1 MQRRDFLKRLGAGVL
16 LAGAGGLMAACAAPT
31 GPGAGSSAPAA
42 GTAAGAV
49 KVGILTDLTGV
60 TAAAGKSLL
69 NNAQLAKE
77 QIEAGGKLKFDLV
90 VEDMASDPKTS
101 VEKATKLVQSDK
113 VAAVIGVISSAA
125 REAVRPVICDRGKLP
140 FIYTTGY
147 EGGDCNANLWCV
159 GMVPPQQVNPYV
171 DWLLANQGKK
181 FYFFG
186 ADYVWP
192 RSMFEQT
199 RALVEKGG
207 GTVLGEDYAPMP
219 ASDFTTLVT
228 HLNAAQPDVL
238 ISAFPTP
245 AWTNA
250 VQQIS
255 DAGLRKNLHIGTYF
269 MSDWFAESIPAG
281 IRDGISTLGNYFY
294 DVSGGANETYL
305 SKYHAKFGGTEPT
318 DGLGVGAY
326 WAMHMYADAV
336 AAAGSTAADKIR
348 PALTASKF
356 AAGPTGPV
364 TFNPDHH
371 LTTNTYLAVTKNGA
385 FKVQKTYDNVVPKQ
399 ACTFA

>member
-140 FIYTTGY
+140 FIYTTG
-147 EGGDCNANLWCV
+147 
-159 GMVPPQQVNPYV
+159 
-171 DWLLANQGKK
+171 
-181 FYFFG
+181 
-186 ADYVWP
+186 
-192 RSMFEQT
+192 
-199 RALVEKGG
+199 
-207 GTVLGEDYAPMP
+207 
-219 ASDFTTLVT
+219 
-228 HLNAAQPDVL
+228 
-238 ISAFPTP
+238 
-245 AWTNA
+245 
-250 VQQIS
+250 
-255 DAGLRKNLHIGTYF
+255 
-269 MSDWFAESIPAG
+269 
-281 IRDGISTLGNYFY
+281 
-294 DVSGGANETYL
+294 
-305 SKYHAKFGGTEPT
+305 
-318 DGLGVGAY
+318 
-326 WAMHMYADAV
+326 
-336 AAAGSTAADKIR
+336 
-348 PALTASKF
+348 
-356 AAGPTGPV
+356 
-364 TFNPDHH
+364 
-371 LTTNTYLAVTKNGA
+371 
-385 FKVQKTYDNVVPKQ
+385 
-399 ACTFA
+399 